1 VTLSVTTERDMS
13 SDAELTIR
21 QIIAE
26 QAVMDLDTVTLNST
40 PEELGLD
47 SLGMVEIVFAIEEA
61 FDIAVPFNANE
72 PNASDFDIS
81 NVAAIIKAVEALRAE
96 QA

>member
-1 VTLSVTTERDMS
+1 MS
-13 SDAELTIR
+13 SDTELKVR
-21 QIIAE
+21 EIIAE
-26 QAVMDLDTVTLNST
+26 QAVLDVDEVKPEST

-47 SLGMVEIVFAIEEA
+47 SLSMVEIVFAIEEA
-61 FDIAVPFNANE
+61 FDITVPFNANE

>member
-1 VTLSVTTERDMS
+1 MS

-61 FDIAVPFNANE
+61 FDISVPFNANE